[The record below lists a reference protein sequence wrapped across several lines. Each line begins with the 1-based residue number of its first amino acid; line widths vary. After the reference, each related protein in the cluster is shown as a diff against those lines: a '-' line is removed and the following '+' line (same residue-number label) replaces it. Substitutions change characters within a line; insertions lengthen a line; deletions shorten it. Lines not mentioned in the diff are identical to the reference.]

1 MEQSRC
7 IEIKMRIK
15 IKIKIKI
22 KMVKS
27 LRNVGSYRFSYE
39 PNISVRLLLLIN
51 LLILKQSRLSHR
63 GEELMELLNV

>member
-15 IKIKIKI
+15 IKIMKF
-22 KMVKS
+22 KS

-39 PNISVRLLLLIN
+39 PHISVRLLLLIN